1 MIQVLFPLGVRLSTI
16 VTAGAF
22 VGLATA
28 RRDPKPLL
36 AGFAWLAG
44 FEAVFQVASL
54 IVGKLPLGLF
64 SPIFFIALGTVV
76 LTFAYRSGIH
86 ADWRFLAPAL
96 ALVAVWLATGF
107 HLNGHQ
113 HGMFSLH
120 PRISHFDPAAEFL
133 NDAAKTLWALAY
145 LVPLRSWKRG
155 TARRKL
161 RHLPSRVSGSQ
172 STGRASGSESPAM
185 R

>member
-16 VTAGAF
+16 ITAGAF
-22 VGLATA
+22 VAVATA

-54 IVGKLPLGLF
+54 MVGKLPLGLF
-64 SPIFFIALGTVV
+64 SPIFFIVLGTVV
-76 LTFAYRSGIH
+76 LAFAHRSGIR

-96 ALVAVWLATGF
+96 VLVAVWVATGF

-120 PRISHFDPAAEFL
+120 PRISHFDPVAEFL

-145 LVPLRSWKRG
+145 LLPLRSRRSG
-155 TARRKL
+155 TARKL
-161 RHLPSRVSGSQ
+161 RRLPGLVSRTQ
-172 STGRASGSESPAM
+172 STGSASGSESPAM